1 MPGTLPRART
11 ALRWASLLSAA
22 ATATTALLAA
32 GLVLLPAPSWTA
44 WQFGLLALEFSL
56 FLAVLC
62 GVGCASAAFA
72 RGLPGPRLRRAA
84 TALLA
89 VNALAA
95 TAALLPPAA
104 AWRTAQA
111 HGIGLSLRDYVTGG
125 LAVTAD
131 REPETIA
138 YASPG
143 GEDLLLDVWE
153 PSDRPADGDP
163 LPVVINVHGG
173 AEDEPQS
180 MLPRWDAWLAD
191 QGYLVI
197 DVDYRFFPPGDWQAP
212 VADVMCAIGWAAA
225 NSARYG
231 GDPERIAVMG
241 QSAGGLI
248 GLLAAYTPPG
258 DIEPSCP
265 AAGPGTGQDV
275 GAVLAWYAVT
285 DLTPQAP
292 ALPWRQRHSPIGDE
306 LARSN
311 EEMMGG
317 TAEEKPREYRAAS
330 PVTHVRPGL
339 PPTLLLQ
346 GGWDLLNTA
355 DDNRRFAG
363 RLADA
368 GVPHRLV
375 ELPFTEHMFDI
386 NWGGFG
392 SQIARAELTRFL
404 DRHL

>member
-1 MPGTLPRART
+1 M
-11 ALRWASLLSAA
+11 
-22 ATATTALLAA
+22 
-32 GLVLLPAPSWTA
+32 
-44 WQFGLLALEFSL
+44 
-56 FLAVLC
+56 
-62 GVGCASAAFA
+62 
-72 RGLPGPRLRRAA
+72 
-84 TALLA
+84 
-89 VNALAA
+89 
-95 TAALLPPAA
+95 
-104 AWRTAQA
+104 
-111 HGIGLSLRDYVTGG
+111 
-125 LAVTAD
+125 
-131 REPETIA
+131 
-138 YASPG
+138 
-143 GEDLLLDVWE
+143 WE
-153 PSDRPADGDP
+153 PADRPAGGAP

-180 MLPRWDAWLAD
+180 MLPRWDTWLAD
-191 QGYLVI
+191 QGHLVI

-212 VADVMCAIGWAAA
+212 VADVKCAIGWAAA
-225 NSARYG
+225 NAARYG

-258 DIEPSCP
+258 TIGPSCP
-265 AAGPGTGQDV
+265 ADGPGAAP
-275 GAVLAWYAVT
+275 AVDTVVAWYAVT
-285 DLTPQAP
+285 DLTRQAP

-317 TAEEKPREYRAAS
+317 TPEEKPREHRAAS

-346 GGWDLLNTA
+346 GGWDLLNA
-355 DDNRRFAG
+355 PADNRRFAG

-375 ELPFTEHMFDI
+375 ELPLTEHMFDI

-392 SQIARAELTRFL
+392 SQIARAEITRFL